1 LFVEKQENNT
11 KHQKRKSIMEKMSN
25 KIKRSSST
33 ENLSS
38 IETDA
43 D

>member
-1 LFVEKQENNT
+1 
-11 KHQKRKSIMEKMSN
+11 MEKMSN

-43 D
+43 DQKASNP